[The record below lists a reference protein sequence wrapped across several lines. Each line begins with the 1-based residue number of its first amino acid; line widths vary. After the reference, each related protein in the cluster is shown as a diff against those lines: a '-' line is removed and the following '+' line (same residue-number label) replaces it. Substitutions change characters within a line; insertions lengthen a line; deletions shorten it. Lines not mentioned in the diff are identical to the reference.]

1 MTFCVKEKQVI
12 SECISDGFQKVDK
25 NEWTQKCHQSSMKVL
40 SRKFWRVCSCFQVPA
55 SWMRTQVTSFR
66 YELRRKKS
74 IVGMS
79 TGFALDLRTVCLHNS
94 PFPRRNLYDSAVEQT
109 TFPPRQEWAVHVW
122 NRLFR
127 FFFEKNW
134 NAKWTKNH
142 ISTRIDGIRTPKF
155 VTIVSSRCKE
165 LYLWFWFEVL
175 FCGEGRCTFYRHRRS
190 NRRITKI
197 IHHGKRW
204 PNFKISFHGYCHKR

>member
-1 MTFCVKEKQVI
+1 MDFRRLTKMNERKSVINHRWNFCLANSGGCACASRYPRV
-12 SECISDGFQKVDK
+12 
-25 NEWTQKCHQSSMKVL
+25 EWERRL
-40 SRKFWRVCSCFQVPA
+40 P
-55 SWMRTQVTSFR
+55 R

-79 TGFALDLRTVCLHNS
+79 TGFALDLRTVRLHNS

-122 NRLFR
+122 KSSLS

-165 LYLWFWFEVL
+165 LYSWFWFEVL
-175 FCGEGRCTFYRHRRS
+175 FCGEGRCTFHRHRRS
-190 NRRITKI
+190 DRRITKI